1 MKTLCIKVNNKK
13 IINYLL
19 DSYTHINS
27 EYVYVSNNNFKN
39 YENIIVHY
47 TGENYKNFYEIFCDV
62 LTDCILVFYE
72 EKILKNLINYN
83 YFYFND
89 IEKRQILNI
98 CNNFLEEIDN
108 NETSFLCE
116 NSIYNSIY
124 EYIKENKSIVLD
136 GFVTFRLKKYIQI
149 LDNLVDN
156 SVNKFLIEREYTEFI
171 QILKLYV
178 ASSISKMSTVHVI
191 YTKTDTILIDENK
204 NIISTDDNLLKA
216 KYLSDITF
224 SSNDYAL
231 NTLLNLIPEK
241 IIIHLVDNYSD
252 EFINTLKLIF
262 EDRVSICTDCNI
274 CKLYKLNITI

>member
-47 TGENYKNFYEIFCDV
+47 TGENYKNFYEIFSEI
-62 LTDCILVFYE
+62 LTDCILIFYE
-72 EKILKNLINYN
+72 EKIIKNLINYN

-98 CNNFLEEIDN
+98 CNNSLESINDD
-108 NETSFLCE
+108 ETSFLCE

-178 ASSISKMSTVHVI
+178 ASGISQISTVHLI

-262 EDRVSICTDCNI
+262 EDRVHICTDCNI
-274 CKLYKLNITI
+274 CKLYKLNLTI

>member
-19 DSYTHINS
+19 DSYTHINL
-27 EYVYVSNNNFKN
+27 EYVYISNNNFKN

-47 TGENYKNFYEIFCDV
+47 TGESYKKFYEIFCQI

-98 CNNFLEEIDN
+98 CNHSLESIEDD
-108 NETSFLCE
+108 TSFLCE
-116 NSIYNSIY
+116 DSIYNSIY
-124 EYIKENKSIVLD
+124 DYVKENKSIVLD

-149 LDNLVDN
+149 LDNLVDI

-178 ASSISKMSTVHVI
+178 SSTISKINTVHLI
-191 YTKTDTILIDENK
+191 YTKTDTILIDEDK
-204 NIISTDDNLLKA
+204 NILSTDDNLLKA

-231 NTLLNLIPEK
+231 NTLLNLIPQK

-274 CKLYKLNITI
+274 CKLYKLNLTI

>member
-47 TGENYKNFYEIFCDV
+47 TGENYKNFYEIFSEI
-62 LTDCILVFYE
+62 LTDCILIFYE
-72 EKILKNLINYN
+72 EKIIKNLINYN

-98 CNNFLEEIDN
+98 CNNSLESIDDD
-108 NETSFLCE
+108 ETSFLCE

-178 ASSISKMSTVHVI
+178 ASSISQISTVHLI

-262 EDRVSICTDCNI
+262 EDRVHICTDCNI
-274 CKLYKLNITI
+274 CKLYKLNLTI